1 MDCWLEVRPLLK
13 VCKVQLLLWN
23 SDVGTVTAGCSASC
37 IRLTVLR
44 KRAGGDSD
52 NALIELVFPDDY
64 SFQGETLTPSTESC
78 MVRERKGSVETLPCR
93 EVTFIVRFDR
103 ENSGVEANA
112 VFRLVAG
119 EPYVVMCTRCSARI
133 IGEDKIFRRVLP
145 LPSEDWKEAAG
156 DWFCHRHAGTDGG
169 EVPDV
174 LAPRADELFTS
185 ARHLLVHDSL
195 LDEAVKQEAGKLR
208 CGSCNAVVG
217 KKAAV
222 SSSALFATRVSVS
235 PVGIGENG
243 RHVGGDAAAVGLLL
257 NFIKEHLEM
266 SKTCRMI
273 FESAMICISYS
284 NAASGT
290 ACDPATVKLTEL
302 HGHQRDASTGFSA
315 DDMPD
320 LRSWTTHL
328 DRHQA
333 PPSATSQLSER
344 IEAAQEWQLTS
355 GHGKGFGTMRL
366 KNPFSFLIQAMICIS
381 YSNAASGMACD
392 PATVKLTELHGHQRD
407 ASTGFSADDMPDLRS
422 WTTHLDRHQAPPSA
436 TSQLS
441 ERIEAAQEWQLTSG
455 RGEGFGT
462 MRLKNSFSFLIQA
475 MICISYS
482 NAASGTACDPA
493 TVKLTELH
501 GHQRNASTGFS
512 ADDMPDLRS
521 WTTHLDRHRAP
532 PSAMS

>member
-37 IRLTVLR
+37 IRLNVLR

-273 FESAMICISYS
+273 FESGKQVMLLWLMETGLALYS
-284 NAASGT
+284 AEDLQPGQH
-290 ACDPATVKLTEL
+290 TVKLLVGSKVALFATAGVSTISSTCRHL
-302 HGHQRDASTGFSA
+302 GSDNSKDGFVGVSCPVPDSDVQVFHSRIFVHQ
-315 DDMPD
+315 
-320 LRSWTTHL
+320 
-328 DRHQA
+328 
-333 PPSATSQLSER
+333 
-344 IEAAQEWQLTS
+344 
-355 GHGKGFGTMRL
+355 
-366 KNPFSFLIQAMICIS
+366 
-381 YSNAASGMACD
+381 
-392 PATVKLTELHGHQRD
+392 
-407 ASTGFSADDMPDLRS
+407 
-422 WTTHLDRHQAPPSA
+422 
-436 TSQLS
+436 
-441 ERIEAAQEWQLTSG
+441 
-455 RGEGFGT
+455 
-462 MRLKNSFSFLIQA
+462 
-475 MICISYS
+475 
-482 NAASGTACDPA
+482 
-493 TVKLTELH
+493 
-501 GHQRNASTGFS
+501 
-512 ADDMPDLRS
+512 
-521 WTTHLDRHRAP
+521 
-532 PSAMS
+532 